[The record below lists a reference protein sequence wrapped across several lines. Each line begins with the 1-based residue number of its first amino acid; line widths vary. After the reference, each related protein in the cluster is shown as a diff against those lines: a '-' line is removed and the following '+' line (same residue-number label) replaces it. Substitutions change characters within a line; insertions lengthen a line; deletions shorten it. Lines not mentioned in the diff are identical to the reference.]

1 MKLTQSTF
9 VLAALFVAPGVF
21 ASPSSKAVAPDGW
34 PFNGKVA
41 DLVKEADRAERQQD
55 PLRFLASDMSGIVQ
69 KLAEYKTD
77 KPVQQ
82 KQDEVVQSLDE
93 LIKELEKQCKGGG
106 KAGGGGG
113 KPLGQSVIAGGPGGQ
128 GEMID
133 PKKGDKQWTTLPP
146 KQREQ
151 ILQSQTEGFPP
162 GYEAILQS
170 YYRRLSQE
178 QVNPDGS
185 PPAAAPSP
193 ADNGRAAAAPSPAG
207 GGRPAASPNSP
218 APATRPSA
226 R

>member
-1 MKLTQSTF
+1 LLLSP
-9 VLAALFVAPGVF
+9 AALS
-21 ASPSSKAVAPDGW
+21 SPSSKAVAPDGW

-41 DLVKEADRAERQQD
+41 DLIKESDRAERQQD
-55 PLRFLASDMSGIVQ
+55 PLRFIAGDMSGVVS
-69 KLAEYKTD
+69 KLSEYKTD

-82 KQDEVVQSLDE
+82 KQEEIVQSLDE
-93 LIKELEKQCKGGG
+93 IIKELEKQCKGGG

-113 KPLGQSVIAGGPGGQ
+113 KPLSQSVIAGGPGGQ

-185 PPAAAPSP
+185 TPAATPLPAGAAHPAAASP
-193 ADNGRAAAAPSPAG
+193 D
-207 GGRPAASPNSP
+207 SP